1 MAHAYIPTL
10 ILDILLRLDAA
21 QGKADLSYRIEQ
33 FFTDL
38 IIGKHVER
46 DVVNNLVQESEPL
59 LQKTMSPHRIAAFRK
74 VIYGSFDRATLV
86 NTG

>member
-1 MAHAYIPTL
+1 MVHTYIPTL
-10 ILDILLRLDAA
+10 ILDILLRLDAG

-38 IIGKHVER
+38 ILGKQIER
-46 DVVNNLVQESEPL
+46 DFVNNLVQESEPIL
-59 LQKTMSPHRIAAFRK
+59 RKTMSPHRIAAFRK
-74 VIYGSFDRATLV
+74 VIYGSFDRAALV